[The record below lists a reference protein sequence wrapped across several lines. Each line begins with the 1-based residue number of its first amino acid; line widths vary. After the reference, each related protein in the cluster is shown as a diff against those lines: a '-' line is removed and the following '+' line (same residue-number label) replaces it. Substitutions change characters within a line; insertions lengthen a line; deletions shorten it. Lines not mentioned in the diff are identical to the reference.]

1 MRTKKVKKQKVRDR
15 LQRERRDSEIRKN
28 EMVKRLLS
36 IAKDDGFEINYK
48 LPFNS
53 LYQYVKSKG
62 ITVPL
67 VNQFNYILQAWDNT
81 GILSA
86 AMPDEIVIDKPPK
99 RKKGKIKNIDD
110 QRRKEYDDYLNSPE
124 WRSVREKVFEYY
136 GRACVLCDSTLNL
149 EVHHKHYKTFK
160 NETVKDCVPLCL
172 RCHKRHH
179 KK

>member
-1 MRTKKVKKQKVRDR
+1 MRTKKVKKQKARER
-15 LQRERRDSEIRKN
+15 LQRERRDNEIRRN
-28 EMVKRLLS
+28 EMVKRLLQ
-36 IAKDDGFEINYK
+36 IAKDDGCEVNYK

-62 ITVPL
+62 ISVPL
-67 VNQFNYILQAWDNT
+67 GTQFNYILQSWDNT

-86 AMPDEIVIDKPPK
+86 AMPDEIVIVKPPK
-99 RKKGKIKNIDD
+99 KKKEKTKKVDD
-110 QRRKEYDDYLNSPE
+110 KRSKEYNDYLNSPE
-124 WRSVREKVFEYY
+124 WRAVREKVFEYY
-136 GRACVLCDSTLNL
+136 GRACVLCDSTICL